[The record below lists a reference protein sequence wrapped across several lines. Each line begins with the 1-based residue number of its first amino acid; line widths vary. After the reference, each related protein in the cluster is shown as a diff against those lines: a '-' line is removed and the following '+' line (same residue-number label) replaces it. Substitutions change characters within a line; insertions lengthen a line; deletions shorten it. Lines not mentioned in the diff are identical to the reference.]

1 MSGITMRDEPQV
13 DLATLLEEHADCDY
27 TKRVPSGLPEIDPA
41 QIAEIVSKAEKSVVI
56 KFGKDFCGWTKK
68 LNRALQVYVPPYT
81 EDVDFYEVNIPSHQH
96 VVEEWNLDT
105 SPIMVLIQDGKE
117 VDRTDAAEAHEVPPV
132 FEKWFGNVKTNEA

>member
-1 MSGITMRDEPQV
+1 MRVRCNATGLSKPVQHNSFGGEAGLMSGITMRDEPQV

-68 LNRALQVYVPPYT
+68 LNRALQVYVPP
-81 EDVDFYEVNIPSHQH
+81 
-96 VVEEWNLDT
+96 
-105 SPIMVLIQDGKE
+105 
-117 VDRTDAAEAHEVPPV
+117 
-132 FEKWFGNVKTNEA
+132 